1 VAPSPHAYTQHMNA
15 STSGREVQ
23 IRVPKTAELV
33 ARHLRK
39 QIVRGELAE
48 GDALPSETALME
60 SFSISRPTL
69 REAFRILESEGLIVV
84 RRGAHGGARVQVPSS
99 EVAAG
104 YTGLV
109 LQHRGATLADVFA
122 ARVIVEAPAAAMV
135 ARMPDR
141 VARAERLTEWLDDFE
156 TSPDNLDYTA
166 RFHGFNRLLVELT
179 ENETLMLL
187 TSMLETISD
196 AASTTY
202 VLVAPD
208 DEGRMIRRAS
218 KARHALIEHIARGEA
233 DQAED
238 LFGRH
243 LAEAGGLLQVAQG
256 GRVIDVLG

>member
-1 VAPSPHAYTQHMNA
+1 MNV
-15 STSGREVQ
+15 SRSGREVQ

-39 QIVRGELAE
+39 QIVRGELTE

-60 SFSISRPTL
+60 TFSISRPTL

-122 ARVIVEAPAAAMV
+122 ARVIVEAPAAAML

-141 VARAERLTEWLDDFE
+141 AARAQRLTDWLADFE
-156 TSPDNLDYTA
+156 GSTDHADYTA

-196 AASTTY
+196 AASSNYPVVT
-202 VLVAPD
+202 AD
-208 DEGRMIRRAS
+208 IEARMIKRAS
-218 KARHALIEHIARGEA
+218 KARHSLIEHIAGGEA
-233 DQAED
+233 DEAEE
-238 LFGRH
+238 LFRRH
-243 LAEAGGLLQVAQG
+243 LAEAGSLLQAAQG
-256 GRVIDVLG
+256 GRVIDVLS

>member
-1 VAPSPHAYTQHMNA
+1 MNV
-15 STSGREVQ
+15 SRSGREVQ

-39 QIVRGELAE
+39 QIVRGELVE

-60 SFSISRPTL
+60 TFSISRPTL

-109 LQHRGATLADVFA
+109 LQHRGTTLADVFA

-135 ARMPDR
+135 ARMPDC
-141 VARAERLTEWLDDFE
+141 AERAQRLTEWLAEFE
-156 TSPDNLDYTA
+156 KSNDSAGYTA
-166 RFHGFNRLLVELT
+166 HFHGFNRLLVELT

-196 AASTTY
+196 AASTNYTT
-202 VLVAPD
+202 VPADVESRL
-208 DEGRMIRRAS
+208 IKRAS
-218 KARHALIEHIARGEA
+218 KARHVLIDHIARGEA
-233 DQAED
+233 DEAEE

-243 LAEAGGLLQVAQG
+243 LAEAGSMLQAAQG
-256 GRVIDVLG
+256 GRVIDVLN

>member
-1 VAPSPHAYTQHMNA
+1 MNV
-15 STSGREVQ
+15 TRPGRDVQ

-39 QIVRGELAE
+39 QIVRGELVE
-48 GDALPSETALME
+48 GDALPSETVLME
-60 SFSISRPTL
+60 TFSISRPTL

-109 LQHRGATLADVFA
+109 LQHRGATLADVFT
-122 ARVIVEAPAAAMV
+122 ARVIVEAPAAAIV
-135 ARMPDR
+135 ARMPDC
-141 VARAERLTEWLDDFE
+141 AKRAERLTEWLADFE
-156 TSPDNLDYTA
+156 QHHAGADYTA

-196 AASTTY
+196 AAS
-202 VLVAPD
+202 VASSIVPADVEGKLV
-208 DEGRMIRRAS
+208 RRAS
-218 KARHALIEHIARGEA
+218 KARHSLIERIAAGDADGAEA
-233 DQAED
+233 
-238 LFGRH
+238 LFRRH
-243 LAEAGGLLQVAQG
+243 LTEAGAILQAAQG
-256 GRVIDVLG
+256 GRVIDVLN

>member
-1 VAPSPHAYTQHMNA
+1 MVTPLHAYTQRM
-15 STSGREVQ
+15 SVSKPGREVH

-39 QIVRGELAE
+39 QIVRGELVE

-60 SFSISRPTL
+60 TFSISRPTL

-109 LQHRGATLADVFA
+109 LQHRGTTLADVFA

-141 VARAERLTEWLDDFE
+141 AKRAKRLTEWLEEFE
-156 TSPDNLDYTA
+156 AAHDPSDYTA
-166 RFHGFNRLLVELT
+166 HFHGFNRLLVELT

-196 AASTTY
+196 AASTAHTIEPE
-202 VLVAPD
+202 VESRL
-208 DEGRMIRRAS
+208 IKRAS
-218 KARHALIEHIARGEA
+218 KTRHTLIEHIAKGEA
-233 DQAED
+233 DEAED
-238 LFGRH
+238 LFRRH
-243 LAEAGGLLQVAQG
+243 LAEAGVLLQAAQG

>member
-1 VAPSPHAYTQHMNA
+1 MVTPLHAYTQRM
-15 STSGREVQ
+15 SVSKPGREVH

-39 QIVRGELAE
+39 QIVRGELVE

-60 SFSISRPTL
+60 TFSISRPTL
-69 REAFRILESEGLIVV
+69 REGLIVV

-109 LQHRGATLADVFA
+109 LQHRGTTLADVFA

-141 VARAERLTEWLDDFE
+141 VKRAKRLTEWLDEFE
-156 TSPDNLDYTA
+156 KSQDNADYSA

-187 TSMLETISD
+187 TSMLESISD
-196 AASTTY
+196 AASATY
-202 VLVAPD
+202 VQFAPD

-218 KARHALIEHIARGEA
+218 KARHTLIEHIAKGEA
-233 DQAED
+233 DEAED
-238 LFGRH
+238 LFRRH
-243 LAEAGGLLQVAQG
+243 LAEAGSVLQAAQG

>member
-1 VAPSPHAYTQHMNA
+1 MTVTRP
-15 STSGREVQ
+15 GRDVQ

-39 QIVRGELAE
+39 QIVRGELVE
-48 GDALPSETALME
+48 GDALPSENALME
-60 SFSISRPTL
+60 TFSISRPTL

-109 LQHRGATLADVFA
+109 LQHRGTTLADVFA

-141 VARAERLTEWLDDFE
+141 VKRAQRLTDWLAEFE
-156 TSPDNLDYTA
+156 GSNDSADYTA

-196 AASTTY
+196 AASTNFP
-202 VLVAPD
+202 LVSPD
-208 DEGRMIRRAS
+208 EENRLIRRAS
-218 KARHALIEHIARGEA
+218 KARHILIEHIARGEA
-233 DQAED
+233 DDAED
-238 LFGRH
+238 LFRRH
-243 LAEAGGLLQVAQG
+243 LTEAGTMLQAAHG
-256 GRVIDVLG
+256 GRVIDVLN